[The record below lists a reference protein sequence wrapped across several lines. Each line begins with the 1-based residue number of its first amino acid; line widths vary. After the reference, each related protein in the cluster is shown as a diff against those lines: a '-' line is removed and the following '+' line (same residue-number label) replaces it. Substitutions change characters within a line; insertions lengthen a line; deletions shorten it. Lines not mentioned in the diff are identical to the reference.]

1 MDETITLASVMGE
14 DTTNTVI
21 TEAPRVDL
29 SATVS
34 VTFTLSTT
42 YRAEGLSI
50 ETIRA
55 AVSQA
60 ATDQGVEM
68 VEPTPWL
75 SDDEEPDVYV
85 DELLAAQRLGVTRQ
99 VLALLKDNADVEDDD
114 YEVDEVEAVE

>member
-1 MDETITLASVMGE
+1 MD
-14 DTTNTVI
+14 DTTTTVI
-21 TEAPRVDL
+21 TEAPTIDL
-29 SATVS
+29 SAMVA

-85 DELLAAQRLGVTRQ
+85 DELLAAQHFGVTRQ

-114 YEVDEVEAVE
+114 YEVQEVEAVE